1 MGDFLQTMFV
11 IIWKD
16 FRAELRSRELIG
28 SMGLFTLLGI
38 LVFSFALELD
48 RQTRQEVVNGVLW
61 VTMIFASILGL
72 NRSMAQEREQG
83 NMDALMIAPVHR
95 SAIFM
100 GKFIGNL
107 GFTLLIGLA
116 LLPVMSVL
124 YNLNL
129 LRPELILMLC
139 LGVTGISAI
148 GTLLATMTVQT
159 RARETLLPIAL
170 LPTVLPIVVIVVRAT
185 NGLLLGDD
193 IRQWLFVLILVDV
206 IYILMGATLFEYTTE
221 D

>member
-1 MGDFLQTMFV
+1 MRDFFQTIWV
-11 IIWKD
+11 IVWKD

-83 NMDALMIAPVHR
+83 NMDALMIAPVNR

-107 GFTLLIGLA
+107 GFTLLIGLC
-116 LLPVMSVL
+116 LLPVMTVL

-129 LRPELILMLC
+129 FRIELIVMLC
-139 LGVTGISAI
+139 LGVTGICAV

-170 LPTVLPIVVIVVRAT
+170 LPTVMPIVVIVVRAT

-193 IRQWLFVLILVDV
+193 ISQWLMVLVLVDV
-206 IYILMGATLFEYTTE
+206 IYIAMGATLFEYATE

>member
-1 MGDFLQTMFV
+1 MGDFLQTMV
-11 IIWKD
+11 TILWKD

-48 RQTRQEVVNGVLW
+48 RSTRQEVVNGVLW
-61 VTMIFASILGL
+61 VTMVFASILGL

-83 NMDALMIAPVHR
+83 NMDALMIAPVAR

-100 GKFIGNL
+100 GKFLGNL
-107 GFTLLIGLA
+107 GFTLLIGLV

-129 LRPELILMLC
+129 FRPELIVMLC

-170 LPTVLPIVVIVVRAT
+170 LPTVLPIIVTVVRAT
-185 NGLLLGDD
+185 NALLLGDD
-193 IRQWLFVLILVDV
+193 IRHWLIVLALVDV
-206 IYILMGATLFEYTTE
+206 IYIVIGVVLFEYTTE

>member
-1 MGDFLQTMFV
+1 MSDFFQTILTIV
-11 IIWKD
+11 WKD

-48 RQTRQEVVNGVLW
+48 RTTRQEVVNGVLW

-116 LLPVMSVL
+116 LLPVMTVL

-129 LRPELILMLC
+129 LRVELVLMLC
-139 LGVTGISAI
+139 LGVTGICAM

-193 IRQWLFVLILVDV
+193 IRQWLMILVMVDV